1 MYARESVACWLDIIN
16 TLVWKNSI
24 KWDFCNNNINS
35 KSITRKQ
42 SDFFSNMFL
51 KLSSRPLLA
60 GEADSADPNSLW

>member
-16 TLVWKNSI
+16 ALVWKNSI
-24 KWDFCNNNINS
+24 KLDLCNNNINS

-42 SDFFSNMFL
+42 SEFFSNMFL
-51 KLSSRPLLA
+51 KLSSRLLLA